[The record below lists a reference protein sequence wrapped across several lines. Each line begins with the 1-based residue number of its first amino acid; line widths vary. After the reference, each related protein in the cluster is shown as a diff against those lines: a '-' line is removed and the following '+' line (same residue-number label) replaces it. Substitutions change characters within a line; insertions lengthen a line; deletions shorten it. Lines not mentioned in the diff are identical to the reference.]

1 MTRNWNFCKQPL
13 YWLWCIWLWYGAMRP
28 LSCLC
33 YVSLWWYLLR
43 PLLLSIED
51 LTVLYLITVHCSLSY
66 NLAVAVAKDALKIDT
81 AV

>member
-1 MTRNWNFCKQPL
+1 LELLQTASLLVMMHLTMV
-13 YWLWCIWLWYGAMRP
+13 GAMRP

-33 YVSLWWYLLR
+33 YVSLWWYLLW

-66 NLAVAVAKDALKIDT
+66 NLAVALAKDALKIDT
-81 AV
+81 AD